1 MHVQEYV
8 NTSIMGNPIIFIKSF
23 CLANCK
29 RIALGILF
37 LFLINYSFC
46 KPNTTAI
53 KGVLNLQQR
62 NWVKDGLAD
71 LNGRWEFYWNS
82 LYTPSSFDS
91 AVIKPSVYAIVPG
104 FWNNLIPNHSL
115 LKPSFGYATYRLKV
129 LCPPS
134 NEKLALKFVTVAS
147 SYKLF
152 VNGKEIAEIGKV
164 GINRTTSSADF
175 EPIIFPVVPV
185 NNELDIVVQ
194 VANFTYNTGGLWDF
208 IKLGTEEQVNN
219 YQIKRIAQD
228 FFVAGGFFLIGI
240 FYLVVYFFFNSR
252 KSPLYFALFCVIIGI
267 RPLVT
272 DELGINYIIHWNWQ
286 FIRHV
291 EFTTLYLTVPILAL
305 FSFEL
310 FPEDFSRKVLRY
322 ILLIS
327 IPFVAAAL
335 FTSPFIFRYTLRPFQ
350 LFILVTACYGGYV
363 YINAVKDK
371 RHGSVYF
378 LIGFII
384 LVITA
389 INDILYS
396 SLIIDSTN
404 LLYVGLYIL
413 VICQATTLSK
423 QFFKAYAQIKKLN
436 EKLEEKNNELNIKNE
451 TINEANE
458 QLSKL
463 NGELDTLVFRTSHDL
478 RSPITSMITMTEVIK
493 MEEDPETRNEY
504 LNFLKK
510 TILRLDNLI
519 TEILQYAKN
528 KSTALQYEKLDLKE
542 FINNALQDHIFSY
555 DSDGIKRIV
564 EVSQPGVFETD
575 KSRLGMI
582 INNLIS
588 NGLKHHNKEQEDPYL
603 KITVCANEKQAEIVI
618 SDNGQG
624 IAQNHLNDIFNKFYR
639 GNTKSD
645 GSGYGLYIVK
655 EAVEKLGGSISVES
669 EVNVGT
675 SFNVVIPN
683 YASRKL

>member
-1 MHVQEYV
+1 MHAQEFF
-8 NTSIMGNPIIFIKSF
+8 NLSTMGNPIITIKSF
-23 CLANCK
+23 SLANCK
-29 RIALGILF
+29 KIAFAILL

-46 KPNTTAI
+46 QTNNTAI
-53 KGVLNLQQR
+53 KGVQNLQHR
-62 NWVKDGLAD
+62 NWAKDGLAD
-71 LNGRWEFYWNS
+71 LNGQWEFYWNT
-82 LYTPSSFDS
+82 LYTPSFFDS
-91 AVIKPSVYAIVPG
+91 GAVKSLVYATVPG
-104 FWNNLIPNHSL
+104 FWNNLIPNNSL
-115 LKPSFGYATYRLKV
+115 LKPAFGYATYRLKV

-134 NEKLALKFVTVAS
+134 NEKLAIKFLTVAS
-147 SYKLF
+147 AYKLF
-152 VNGKEIAEIGKV
+152 VNGRQIAEIGKV
-164 GINRTTSSADF
+164 GTNRETTTPAF
-175 EPIIFPVVPV
+175 QPLIVPV
-185 NNELDIVVQ
+185 TPINNELDILIQ

-208 IKLGTEEQVNN
+208 IKLGTGEQVNN
-219 YQIKRIAQD
+219 YQIKSIALD
-228 FFVAGGFFLIGI
+228 FFVAGSFFLIGI
-240 FYLVVYFFFNSR
+240 FYLVVYYFFSRR
-252 KSPLYFALFCVIIGI
+252 KSPLYFALFCILIGI

-272 DELGINYIIHWNWQ
+272 DELGINYITQWSWQ

-291 EFTTLYLTVPILAL
+291 EFTSLYLTVPVMAL

-310 FPEDFSRKVLRY
+310 FPKEFSRKALRY

-327 IPFVAAAL
+327 IPFVAATL

-350 LFILVTACYGGYV
+350 LFILLTSCYGAYV

-389 INDILYS
+389 MNDILYS
-396 SLIIDSTN
+396 DLIIQSTN

-423 QFFKAYAQIKKLN
+423 QFFKAYAKIKKLN
-436 EKLEEKNNELNIKNE
+436 EKLRKTNNELNVKSA

-463 NGELDTLVFRTSHDL
+463 NAELDTLVFRTSHDL
-478 RSPITSMITMTEVIK
+478 RSPITSIITMTEVIK

-528 KSTALQYEKLDLKE
+528 KSTALQYEELDLNE
-542 FINNALQDHIFSY
+542 FVSNVLQDHIFSY

-564 EVSQPGVFETD
+564 EVSQSGVFETD

-588 NGLKHHNKEQEDPYL
+588 NGLKHHNKKQAHPYL
-603 KITVCANEKQAEIVI
+603 KITVCANEKQADIMV

-624 IAQNHLNDIFNKFYR
+624 IAQNHLDNIFNKFYR

-645 GSGYGLYIVK
+645 GSGFGLYIVK
-655 EAVEKLGGSISVES
+655 ETVEKLEGSINVKS
-669 EVNVGT
+669 EVNIGT
-675 SFNVVIPN
+675 SFHVVIPN
-683 YASRKL
+683 HASRKL